1 MLCLRAEM
9 KNRLISEKLKHAY
22 IALEGE
28 NYNTVHYQKN
38 GNRYLKMIAPVL
50 QLSKAAKILDIG
62 SGFCY
67 LTKFFKNQ
75 GYEISAI
82 DFFYGD
88 IPKIRC
94 EKSGIPFYLS
104 NVEVDDLPFE
114 EEYFKNDLFSVI
126 VYISEFQRFHMD
138 CC

>member
-50 QLSKAAKILDIG
+50 KLSKAAKILDIG
-62 SGFCY
+62 TISCIRS
-67 LTKFFKNQ
+67 KN
-75 GYEISAI
+75 
-82 DFFYGD
+82 
-88 IPKIRC
+88 
-94 EKSGIPFYLS
+94 
-104 NVEVDDLPFE
+104 
-114 EEYFKNDLFSVI
+114 
-126 VYISEFQRFHMD
+126 
-138 CC
+138 